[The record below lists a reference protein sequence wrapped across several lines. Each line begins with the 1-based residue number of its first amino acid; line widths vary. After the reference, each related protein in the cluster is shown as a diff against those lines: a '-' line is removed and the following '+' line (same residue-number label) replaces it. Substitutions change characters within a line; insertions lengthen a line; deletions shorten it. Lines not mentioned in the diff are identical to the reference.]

1 MTDKATPKSTHVQ
14 TNVELFMNVI
24 KSAFVAIP
32 TQNMPVRIPN
42 TPAVI
47 INPVTMLYTW
57 LCTIPA
63 IIVMANE
70 AMSVTKDDPARP
82 HRAASIV
89 FLYFV
94 SIFNYISFSDFQ
106 DMTK

>member
-1 MTDKATPKSTHVQ
+1 MHVQ
-14 TNVELFMNVI
+14 TNVALLLNVI
-24 KSAFVAIP
+24 LSAFVARP
-32 TQNMPVRIPN
+32 TKNMPVSIPN

-47 INPVTMLYTW
+47 INPVTMLYNW

-63 IIVMANE
+63 IIVMTNE
-70 AMSVTKDDPARP
+70 AMSVNKDDPASP

-94 SIFNYISFSDFQ
+94 SILNYISFSDFQ
-106 DMTK
+106 DMTIL